1 MMMGCCGKN
10 RSTIRT
16 SENHAIADNDPPRV
30 TFTPRP
36 SFQYFEYVGAT
47 GITAFGPV
55 TGRRYRFATRGA
67 IVAIDDRDAPSMS
80 GVPNVRR
87 TRGPE

>member
-1 MMMGCCGKN
+1 MACCGKN
-10 RSTIRT
+10 RSTIRVVENQAV
-16 SENHAIADNDPPRV
+16 ENHDQRRV

-47 GITAFGPV
+47 GTTAFGSV
-55 TGRRYRFATRGA
+55 TGRCYRFATHGA
-67 IVAIDDRDAPSMS
+67 IVAVDERDGPSMS

-87 TRGPE
+87 ARGPE

>member
-1 MMMGCCGKN
+1 MGCCGKN
-10 RSTIRT
+10 RSTIRVV
-16 SENHAIADNDPPRV
+16 ENHEPPPV
-30 TFTPRP
+30 TYTSRP

-55 TGRRYRFATRGA
+55 TGRRYRFASHGA
-67 IVAIDDRDAPSMS
+67 IVAVDDRDAPSMS
-80 GVPNVRR
+80 GVPNVHR

>member
-1 MMMGCCGKN
+1 MGCCGKN
-10 RSTIRT
+10 RATIRT
-16 SENHAIADNDPPRV
+16 IENHAVENQNPPRV
-30 TFTPRP
+30 THTPRL

-55 TGRRYRFATRGA
+55 TGRRYRFATPGA
-67 IVAIDDRDAPSMS
+67 IVAVDDRDAPSMS